1 VVVEEAQAQEG
12 GLNARTRYRVTHWGK
27 EGPRAFRDLSCAD
40 PSARPLVE
48 LGELVSLVYLTEKGG
63 EGGPAEYEHEF
74 SRSRRPVLGFHEGGL
89 VICGGG
95 YRVGVRGIHG

>member
-1 VVVEEAQAQEG
+1 M
-12 GLNARTRYRVTHWGK
+12 NARTRYRITHWGK
-27 EGPRAFRDLSCAD
+27 AGGRDRVLLCAN
-40 PSARPLVE
+40 PLGAELVE

-74 SRSRRPVLGFHEGGL
+74 SRGRRPVLAFHKGGL

-95 YRVGVRGIHG
+95 YRVGIRGIHG